1 MKSPSGRGR
10 ANVKEREDLERISS
24 PNARIVSGRRVNR
37 EKEPLLRQ
45 GDSEPTTASC
55 SHLKPGRRPI
65 DAEMLS
71 LRSHPGESSSLMDHS
86 YSIDTP
92 FMRGGEGRL
101 KHQGSLISEYT
112 PALRHHLPPWSVLL
126 PYYLPILSW
135 VHEYSLSHFVGDLIG
150 GVSLASF
157 QIPLA
162 ISYSI
167 SLAKLPIT
175 CGLYSLGISPL
186 IYCVFG
192 SVPQMIVGPEA
203 PISLIVGQAVE
214 PLLHH
219 AKKKNID
226 PVVYICAITLV
237 SGATLLGFG
246 IARFGFLDNVLCES
260 LLKGFICGVGIVM
273 VINSSISML
282 GLNGIMEDVIKDSD
296 DMDIHSPFDKVR
308 FLMYHYHESHPLT
321 MRVSFIA
328 FFIVIALRYSKS
340 RASKSPR
347 WRYTIYIPEILI
359 VVLASTI
366 LCYKYRW
373 NHRGLEIVGSLEDVT
388 DPLKLYHPFSKKMWP
403 LVRHLASSGF
413 TCAMLGFFE
422 STTASKSLGS
432 RYDLPISS
440 NRELVALGA
449 INVAGSFVGALPAF
463 GGYGRS
469 KVNAISAKTTVSGAI
484 MGIIALC
491 TVGSVLEYLHYIPKS
506 ALSVV
511 TAAIGISLITE
522 TPQELYFH
530 WISKGYDEL
539 ITFFITVL
547 TTLFFSMEAGIAV
560 GLIYSLLRVIRNS
573 AESRIQILGR
583 VPGTNTFLD
592 ADLHLQAY
600 EEGIEEYT
608 DDQSKGIPQLNLF
621 TDNFRPLNYQ
631 ALEEIE
637 GCLIIRIPEPLTFTN
652 ASDLRARLKR
662 VEMYGSVKAHPA
674 LKRSRDM
681 SMTKYM
687 IFDLEDMIYIDSSA
701 ANILKTWL
709 VAHQKKGIKSFFVRV
724 TKTPKLRKRL
734 KNTGIKDILAQDL
747 ESIRYGE
754 IQERAMALTQ
764 TPTFESN
771 VEEFSI
777 SENEAEEIR
786 PVTEKAGSPYFDHI
800 RSALKLI
807 DAYELLEQSSL
818 EGV

>member
-1 MKSPSGRGR
+1 
-10 ANVKEREDLERISS
+10 
-24 PNARIVSGRRVNR
+24 
-37 EKEPLLRQ
+37 
-45 GDSEPTTASC
+45 
-55 SHLKPGRRPI
+55 
-65 DAEMLS
+65 
-71 LRSHPGESSSLMDHS
+71 
-86 YSIDTP
+86 
-92 FMRGGEGRL
+92 
-101 KHQGSLISEYT
+101 
-112 PALRHHLPPWSVLL
+112 
-126 PYYLPILSW
+126 
-135 VHEYSLSHFVGDLIG
+135 
-150 GVSLASF
+150 
-157 QIPLA
+157 
-162 ISYSI
+162 
-167 SLAKLPIT
+167 
-175 CGLYSLGISPL
+175 
-186 IYCVFG
+186 
-192 SVPQMIVGPEA
+192 
-203 PISLIVGQAVE
+203 
-214 PLLHH
+214 
-219 AKKKNID
+219 
-226 PVVYICAITLV
+226 
-237 SGATLLGFG
+237 
-246 IARFGFLDNVLCES
+246 
-260 LLKGFICGVGIVM
+260 
-273 VINSSISML
+273 
-282 GLNGIMEDVIKDSD
+282 
-296 DMDIHSPFDKVR
+296 
-308 FLMYHYHESHPLT
+308 
-321 MRVSFIA
+321 
-328 FFIVIALRYSKS
+328 
-340 RASKSPR
+340 
-347 WRYTIYIPEILI
+347 
-359 VVLASTI
+359 
-366 LCYKYRW
+366 
-373 NHRGLEIVGSLEDVT
+373 
-388 DPLKLYHPFSKKMWP
+388 
-403 LVRHLASSGF
+403 
-413 TCAMLGFFE
+413 
-422 STTASKSLGS
+422 
-432 RYDLPISS
+432 
-440 NRELVALGA
+440 
-449 INVAGSFVGALPAF
+449 
-463 GGYGRS
+463 
-469 KVNAISAKTTVSGAI
+469 

-506 ALSVV
+506 TLSVV

-807 DAYELLEQSSL
+807 DAYEQLEQSSL

>member
-1 MKSPSGRGR
+1 
-10 ANVKEREDLERISS
+10 
-24 PNARIVSGRRVNR
+24 
-37 EKEPLLRQ
+37 
-45 GDSEPTTASC
+45 
-55 SHLKPGRRPI
+55 
-65 DAEMLS
+65 
-71 LRSHPGESSSLMDHS
+71 
-86 YSIDTP
+86 
-92 FMRGGEGRL
+92 
-101 KHQGSLISEYT
+101 
-112 PALRHHLPPWSVLL
+112 
-126 PYYLPILSW
+126 
-135 VHEYSLSHFVGDLIG
+135 
-150 GVSLASF
+150 
-157 QIPLA
+157 
-162 ISYSI
+162 
-167 SLAKLPIT
+167 
-175 CGLYSLGISPL
+175 
-186 IYCVFG
+186 
-192 SVPQMIVGPEA
+192 
-203 PISLIVGQAVE
+203 
-214 PLLHH
+214 
-219 AKKKNID
+219 
-226 PVVYICAITLV
+226 
-237 SGATLLGFG
+237 
-246 IARFGFLDNVLCES
+246 
-260 LLKGFICGVGIVM
+260 
-273 VINSSISML
+273 
-282 GLNGIMEDVIKDSD
+282 
-296 DMDIHSPFDKVR
+296 
-308 FLMYHYHESHPLT
+308 
-321 MRVSFIA
+321 
-328 FFIVIALRYSKS
+328 
-340 RASKSPR
+340 
-347 WRYTIYIPEILI
+347 
-359 VVLASTI
+359 
-366 LCYKYRW
+366 
-373 NHRGLEIVGSLEDVT
+373 
-388 DPLKLYHPFSKKMWP
+388 
-403 LVRHLASSGF
+403 
-413 TCAMLGFFE
+413 
-422 STTASKSLGS
+422 
-432 RYDLPISS
+432 
-440 NRELVALGA
+440 
-449 INVAGSFVGALPAF
+449 
-463 GGYGRS
+463 
-469 KVNAISAKTTVSGAI
+469 
-484 MGIIALC
+484 
-491 TVGSVLEYLHYIPKS
+491 
-506 ALSVV
+506 
-511 TAAIGISLITE
+511 
-522 TPQELYFH
+522 
-530 WISKGYDEL
+530 
-539 ITFFITVL
+539 
-547 TTLFFSMEAGIAV
+547 MEAGIAV

-807 DAYELLEQSSL
+807 DAYEQLEQSSL